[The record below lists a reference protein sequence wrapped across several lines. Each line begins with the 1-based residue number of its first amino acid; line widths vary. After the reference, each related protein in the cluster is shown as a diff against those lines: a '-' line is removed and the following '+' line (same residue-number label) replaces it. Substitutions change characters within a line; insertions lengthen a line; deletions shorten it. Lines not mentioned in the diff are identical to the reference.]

1 MPYVN
6 RFLTNANGAITFT
19 GNTFGLNKQAN
30 ANAPGTAGSIGTFF
44 SVNPTSVDGSFPTG
58 TTANYLQNSSSA
70 ILRLP
75 STTTQILYAELIW
88 GGSYLYGG
96 EDVSSAL
103 NNAVTFITPSRTVS
117 VQSDTATRFTLT
129 SSSFYYVRSANVTN
143 LISQAGTYSVLGV
156 PGTQSTTE
164 NNANAAG
171 WTLAVVYA
179 DPLQKSRNLSIFV
192 GAELTSSATG
202 SSTAAVSGFGTPIT
216 GTVNG
221 RLLVSAIEG
230 DSAIVGDQLQF
241 GPTTAS
247 LQPVSGPNNP
257 INNFFASQINNDSG
271 ALDTSG
277 QFGSLNSTPGGSL
290 SGARQGWDITN
301 IDVSARL
308 SNNQTSAVVR
318 GTTNGDT
325 YVISA
330 LALQVDINAPVLNVS
345 KSANVTSARTGDI
358 ITYTV
363 QVSNTGTAAANV
375 LIATDPLS
383 SATTFIPNSLQV
395 DGVTQTNVDIRNGL
409 PLGTLNINQTRVL
422 TYQVRVVGPLTSIS
436 SLGNQVFINYQFEST
451 PGNVLTGSGASP
463 VNSVT
468 AINTPPTVPNY
479 TITNPEDTVAIGTVI
494 GNDIDGNP
502 LTYRIG
508 TRPTNGIVTVNP
520 NGQFVYT
527 PNLNFNGTDQFT
539 VIVDDGQGGTATSIV
554 TIINTPVNDNP
565 VTQNYAVITNE
576 DTPLVGQIQATDVDG
591 DSLTFQLQSPPTNGT
606 VTVTNSGSYVYT
618 PNLNFNGTD
627 QFTVLVSDGHGGTAV
642 STVTVTVTPVND
654 APTVPNYTF
663 STQEDSPVVGA
674 IVGTDV
680 DGNPLSYQL
689 QNRPTNGIAVVNA
702 NGTFSYQPNLNFNGS
717 DQFTVLVSDGQG
729 GTAVSAVTINV
740 IPVNDPPITSN
751 VSFTIAEDSTL
762 INRVVAVDPDGDPL
776 TFSLQTAP
784 GNGVAVVNANGT
796 FSYQPNLNFN
806 GTDQFTVL
814 VSDGHGGTAVS
825 TVTVTVTP
833 VNDAPTVPNYTFST
847 QEDRPV
853 VGAIVGT
860 DVDGNPLS
868 YQLQNRPTNGIAV
881 VNANGTFSYQ
891 PNLNFN
897 GSDQFTVLV
906 SDGQGGTAVS
916 TVTINVIPVN
926 DPPITSNVS
935 FTIAEDSTLINQIVA
950 VDPDGDPLTFSLQAA
965 PGNGVA
971 VVNADGTFSYQ
982 PNLNFNGT
990 DQFTV
995 LVSDGQGGTAV
1006 STVTV
1011 TVTPV
1016 NDAPTVP
1023 NYTFSTQEDSSVVGA
1038 VVGIDVDGNPL
1049 SYQLQLAPT
1058 NGVAAVN
1065 ANGTFSY
1072 QPNLNFNGSD
1082 QFTVLVSDDQG
1093 GTAVS
1098 TVTINVIPVNDP
1110 PITSN
1115 VSFTIAEDSTLINQ
1129 IVAVDPDGD
1138 PLTFSLQAA
1147 PGNGVAV
1154 VNADGTFSY
1163 QPNLNFNG
1171 TDQFT
1176 VLVSDGQGGTAVSTV
1191 TVTVTPVNDAPT
1203 VPNYTFSTQE
1213 DSPVVGAIVGTDV
1226 DGNPLSYQLQNRPT
1240 NGIAVVNANG
1250 TFSYQPNLNFNGTDQ
1265 FTVLVSDGQGGTAI
1279 STVTINVIPVNDP
1292 PITSN
1297 VSFTIAEDSTLINQ
1311 IVAVDPDG
1319 DPLTFSLQAAPGNGV
1334 AVVNADGTFSYQ
1346 PNLNFNGTDQF
1357 TVLVSD
1363 GHGGTAVSTVTVIV
1377 TPVNDAPTVPNY
1389 TFSTQEDSSVVGAVV
1404 GIDVDGNP
1412 LSYQLQVAPTDGV
1425 AAVNANG
1432 TFSYQPNLNFNGTD
1446 QFTVLVSDGQGGTAV
1461 STVTINVIPVN
1472 DPPITSNVSF
1482 TIAED
1487 STLINQIVAVDPD
1500 GDPLTFS
1507 LQAAPGNGVAVVNAD
1522 GTFSY
1527 QPNLNFNG
1535 TDQFTVLVSD
1545 GHGGTAVSTVT
1556 VIVTPVN
1563 DAPTVPNYT
1572 FSTQEDS
1579 PVVGAVVG
1587 IDVDGNP
1594 LSYQLQNP
1602 PTNGVA
1608 VVNPDGTFSYQ
1619 PNANFNGTNQFTV
1632 LVSDGQGG
1640 TAVSTVTIN
1649 VIPVNDPPITS
1660 NVSFTIAEDSTLIN
1674 QIVAVDPDG
1683 DPLTFSLQ
1691 AAPGNGVAVV
1701 NVDGAFSYQPNPNF
1715 NGTDRFTVLVSDGQ
1729 GGTAVST
1736 VTVIVTP
1743 VNDAPTVPNYTF
1755 STQEDSPVIGA
1766 IVGTDVDGNPLSYQ
1780 LQVAPTN
1787 GVAAVNA
1794 DGTFSYQPNPN
1805 FNGTDQFTVLVSDGQ
1820 GGTAVSTVTI
1830 NVIPVND
1837 PPITSNVSFT
1847 IAEDSTLIN
1856 QIVAVD
1862 PDGDSLT
1869 FSLQAAPGNGVVVV
1883 NVDGTFSYQPN
1894 LNFNGTDR
1902 FTVLVSD
1909 GQGGT
1914 AVSTVTVIV
1923 TPVNDAPT
1931 VPNYTFSTQEDSPII
1946 GAIVGT
1952 DVDGN
1957 PLSYQLQVAPIN
1969 GVAAVN
1975 TDGTFSYQPD
1985 LNFNGSDQFTVLV
1998 SDGQGGTAVS
2008 TVTINVIP
2016 VNDPP
2021 ITADLAFTINEDTP
2035 LTNQIPAFD
2044 PDGDL
2049 LTFTLLNPPPSNG
2062 SVVLGANGVFTYTPN
2077 LNYNG
2082 TDTFSV
2088 LVSDGQGGS
2097 SLSTV
2102 TLTIVPVNDPPI
2114 GGDRAVT
2121 TTINLPV
2128 TSSIPASDPDDI
2140 TLTYTLQQIPANGS
2154 AIVNQDGIFTYI
2166 PNNNFVGNDQ
2176 FTILITDLEG
2186 ATALSN
2192 IFVTVLQTNGSTTT
2206 QDLQISTNEDTPV
2219 TNQVIATNVNGN
2231 PLIYTIEN
2239 LPINGVVT
2247 IDSNTGIFTYT
2258 PNTDFYGSDAFVVYI
2273 TDNLG
2278 GNATS
2283 SVIVTVAPIN
2293 DSPIVP
2299 NYQLTT
2305 NEDTSVTS
2313 MVIATDSDSNQLTYS
2328 LQNAPVNGTVDVG
2341 INGMYTYTP
2350 NADFNGIDQFTVVV
2364 SDEQGGTAVST
2375 ITITVL
2381 PVNDPPVGPV
2391 VVTLVTN
2398 EDTPVSSQITAFD
2411 PDGEVLTY
2419 TLQDPPTNGVAV
2431 VNADGTFTYTPNGNY
2446 NGPDTFTVLIISDPS
2461 GAFIVTSVFVTV
2473 TPVNDVPVVPN
2484 YEFVI
2489 NEDTTL
2495 NSQVVATDVDG
2506 NPLTY
2511 GVLTGPVNGTVVV
2524 NPDGTY
2530 TYTPNENYNGI
2541 DSFSV
2546 VVSDGQG
2553 GTAVSTITITILPV
2567 NDPPVGP
2574 VVVTL
2579 VTNEDTPVS
2588 SQITAFDPDG
2598 EVLTY
2603 TLQDPPT
2610 NGVAVVNADGIFTY
2624 TPNGNYNGP
2633 DTFTVLISDPSGAFI
2648 VTSVFVTV
2656 TPVNDVPVVPNYEFV
2671 INEDTTLNS
2680 QVVATDIDGNPLTYA
2695 LLTGPVNGTV
2705 VVNPD
2710 GTYTYTPNENYNGVD
2725 SFSVVVSDGQG
2736 GTAVSTITITIL
2748 PVNDPPVGPVV
2759 VTLVT
2764 DEDTPVSSQITAFD
2778 PDGEVLTYTLQDPPT
2793 NGVAVVNADG
2803 TFTYTPNGNYNGP
2816 DTFTVLISDPSG
2828 AFIVTSVFVTVTPV
2842 NDVPVVP
2849 NYEFVINEDTTL
2861 NSQVVA
2867 TDVDG
2872 RPLTYGLLTGPVNG
2886 TVIVNPDGT
2895 YTYTP
2900 NENYNGI
2907 DSFSVVVSDGQGGTA
2922 VSTITITILPVN
2934 DPPVGPVVVTLVTDE
2949 DTPVSSQITAFDPDG
2964 EVLTYTLQDP
2974 PTNGV
2979 AVVNADGTFTYTPN
2993 GNYNGPDTFT
3003 VLISDPSGA
3012 FIVTSV
3018 FVTVTPVNDV
3028 PVVPNYEF
3036 VINEDTTLN
3045 SQVVATDIDGNPL
3058 TYALLTGPVN
3068 GTVVV
3073 NPDGTYTYTPNE
3085 NYNGVDSFSVVV
3097 SDGQGGTA
3105 VSTIT
3110 ITILPINDPP
3120 VGPVVV
3126 TLVTD
3131 EDTPVSSQITA
3142 FDPDGEVLTYTL
3154 QDPPTNGVAVVN
3166 ADGTFTYTPNG
3177 NYNGPDTFTVLI
3189 SDPSGAFIVTSVF
3202 VTVTPVNDVPVV
3214 PNYEFIIN
3222 EDTTLNSQVVAT
3234 DVDGRPLTYGLLT
3247 GPVNGTVVVNPDG
3260 TYTYTPNEN
3269 YNGIDSFSVVVSDG
3283 QGETAVSTIT
3293 ITVLPVNDPPVG
3305 PVVVAL
3311 VTNEDTPVSSQITAF
3326 DPDGEVLTY
3335 TLQDPPTNGVAVVNA
3350 DGTFTYTPNGNY
3362 NGPDT
3367 FTVLISD
3374 PSGAFIVTSVFVTV
3388 TPVNDVPVVP
3398 NYEFVINEDTTLNS
3412 QVVATDVDG
3421 NPLTYGLL
3429 TGPVNGTVIVNPD
3442 GTYTYTPNE
3451 NYNGIDSFS
3460 VVVSDG
3466 QGETAVS
3473 TITITI
3479 LPVND
3484 PPVGPVVV
3492 TLVTNEDTP
3501 VSSQITAFDPDG
3513 EVLTYTLQDPP
3524 TNGVAVVNAD
3534 GTFTYT
3540 PNENYNGPDTFTV
3553 LISDPSGAFIVTSV
3567 FVTVTPVNDVP
3578 VVPNYEFIINEDTTL
3593 NSQVVATDV
3602 DGRPL
3607 TYGLLT
3613 SPVNGTVV
3621 VNPDGTYTYT
3631 PNENYN
3637 GIDSFSVVVSDGQG
3651 ETAVSTITITVLP
3664 INDPPVGPDVIT
3676 VTTLE
3681 EIPVT
3686 GQIVAT
3692 DPDGDPLMYT
3702 LQDLPANGTA
3712 IINQEGL
3719 FTYIPNENFAGNDTF
3734 TVSIADSTGQFII
3747 TNVFVVV
3754 IPVEQ
3759 PPTVPNYS
3767 ITTPEN
3773 QSVTSQVVG
3782 TDPHGD
3788 PLTYRLGTSPVNGN
3802 VIVNADGSFV
3812 YLPNSNYVGPDLFT
3826 VIVED
3831 STGLTAVSI
3840 VNVTV
3845 IDMNDSPVTSDVI
3858 LQTIENVAIN
3868 GQVFATDPDDNL
3880 LTFSLSGT
3888 PFNGTAVVNADG
3900 TFLYTPNLNFIG
3912 LDSFTVEVR
3921 DSRGA
3926 SAQSLVTISVIRVNQ
3941 PPLVIDLSI
3950 STVQGQFVTGQIP
3963 AFDPEG
3969 DPLVY
3974 GLSLAP
3980 LNGTAI
3986 INADGTFTYTPNPS
4000 FVGSDSFSVFA
4011 RDALGNQG
4019 FGTITVEVQ
4028 SQDLPISA
4036 EGLTLTT
4043 LANQPV
4049 SGSIATVNPAG
4060 FPLSYAV
4067 AISPSNG
4074 TVVLNQDGALVYT
4087 PNPGFTGEDVFSIVV
4102 RDSAGNQSIANAV
4115 VTVVVGDRISVVNSE
4130 ITTLFNAPVSGQI
4143 SATNLS
4149 GNQLFYTLTSNPI
4162 NGSVLVNPD
4171 GTFSYTPN
4179 AGFFGTDQFQVLV
4192 SDVLG
4197 NTAVATVSIVTEG
4210 PVERAPIV
4218 SDQTLTTIEEQP
4230 VSGAVQAV
4238 DPQGEALT
4246 YTLLGT
4252 PPNGIV
4258 VLNPDGTFTYTPNS
4272 GFVGTESFTVAVQNQ
4287 TGLNATA
4294 TIQVTV
4300 TPLVNQIIVTN
4311 TTVRTEENQSVND
4324 QVSARDQLNRPLTY
4338 TLNTP
4343 PLYGTAIVNQ
4353 DGTFIYTPTP
4363 GVSGIDQFDV
4373 LIQNNQGDQA
4383 IAPVIVIIN
4392 PAQSTITLEDVTVQ
4406 TQQNVSVSG
4415 TVIATDSLGR
4425 PLRFSL
4431 NLPPLNGTV
4440 RINPDGTFTYTP
4452 SPQFFG
4458 IDSFTVLVQ
4467 NDRGNSAIG
4476 IVRVVVQENQDIIT
4490 VTPLTVRGQ
4499 ANQPVTG
4506 QVTATD
4512 TLGRP
4517 LTYQVNNLPSNGTIV
4532 FNANGTFIYTPNMG
4546 FTGIDS
4552 FTVLVQND
4560 LGQFATSSVNVVVEG
4575 INNTISTQDQELTIP
4590 TGQIIGSQIIAVDA
4604 LGRPLTY
4611 TVVTPPANGVVILNI
4626 DGTFTY
4632 TSNLGFVGQDQFV
4645 VVVRNDT
4652 GQEAFS
4658 VVTVNS
4664 TPSNNIITPGSNTFT
4679 TLQGIQVIDSVQAT
4693 NLLQRPLNYTLTTEP
4708 ANGNATLDASGR
4720 FVYQPNS
4727 GFIGTDSFTVLVRDD
4742 LGTDSIVLVTI
4753 IVGRLPQPPIIA
4765 AQTFRLLV
4773 NTIATG
4779 RIIATDPNSLQLF
4792 YQVTQNPQNG
4802 QLLVDRITGEF
4813 IYVPNPNFVGT
4824 DTAVVRVTNT
4834 DGVSSEATVTFT
4846 VERAPTPTPPISRP
4860 VNNLR
4865 KRKRLKKKKR
4875 KQKNDCSKTKKEKSQ
4890 DDCSETKKEKSRDEC
4905 SKKRKK

>member
-6 RFLTNANGAITFT
+6 RFLTNANGAVTFT

-44 SVNPTSVDGSFPTG
+44 SVNPSSIDGSFPTG

-70 ILRLP
+70 VLRIP

-96 EDVSSAL
+96 EDVSAAL
-103 NNAVTFITPSRTVS
+103 NNAVTFITPTRTVS
-117 VQSDTATRFTLT
+117 VQPDTATRFTLT
-129 SSSFYYVRSANVTN
+129 TSSFYYVRSANVTN
-143 LISQAGTYSVLGV
+143 LISQSGTYSVLGV

-202 SSTAAVSGFGTPIT
+202 SSTAAVTGFGTPIT

-241 GPTTAS
+241 GPTVAA

-257 INNFFASQINNDSG
+257 VNNFFASQINNDSG
-271 ALDTSG
+271 VLDTSG

-318 GTTNGDT
+318 GTTSGDT

-363 QVSNTGTAAANV
+363 QVSNTGTASANV

-395 DGVTQTNVDIRNGL
+395 DGVTQTNADIRNGL
-409 PLGTLNINQTRVL
+409 SLGTLNINQTRVL
-422 TYQVRVVGPLTSIS
+422 TYQVRVVGPLTAIS

-451 PGNVLTGSGASP
+451 PGNILAGSGASP

-468 AINTPPTVPNY
+468 TINTPPTVPNY

-508 TRPTNGIVTVNP
+508 TRPANGVVTVNP

-539 VIVDDGQGGTATSIV
+539 VIVDDGQGGTATSVV

-591 DSLTFQLQSPPTNGT
+591 DLLTFQLQSPPTNGT
-606 VTVTNSGSYVYT
+606 VVVTNSGAYTYT
-618 PNLNFNGTD
+618 PNLNFNGND
-627 QFTVLVSDGHGGTAV
+627 QFTVLVSDGQGGTAV

-663 STQEDSPVVGA
+663 TTQEDSPVVGA
-674 IVGTDV
+674 VVGTDV
-680 DGNPLSYQL
+680 DGNSLSYQL

-729 GTAVSAVTINV
+729 GTAVSIVTINV

-762 INRVVAVDPDGDPL
+762 INRIVAVDPDGDPL

-784 GNGVAVVNANGT
+784 GNGVAVVNGDGT

-814 VSDGHGGTAVS
+814 VSDGQGGTAVS
-825 TVTVTVTP
+825 TVTVIVTP

-847 QEDRPV
+847 QEDSPV
-853 VGAIVGT
+853 VGAVVGT

-868 YQLQNRPTNGIAV
+868 YQLQNGPTNGIA
-881 VNANGTFSYQ
+881 A
-891 PNLNFN
+891 
-897 GSDQFTVLV
+897 
-906 SDGQGGTAVS
+906 
-916 TVTINVIPVN
+916 
-926 DPPITSNVS
+926 
-935 FTIAEDSTLINQIVA
+935 
-950 VDPDGDPLTFSLQAA
+950 
-965 PGNGVA
+965 
-971 VVNADGTFSYQ
+971 VNADGTFSYQ

-1011 TVTPV
+1011 
-1016 NDAPTVP
+1016 
-1023 NYTFSTQEDSSVVGA
+1023 
-1038 VVGIDVDGNPL
+1038 
-1049 SYQLQLAPT
+1049 
-1058 NGVAAVN
+1058 
-1065 ANGTFSY
+1065 
-1072 QPNLNFNGSD
+1072 
-1082 QFTVLVSDDQG
+1082 
-1093 GTAVS
+1093 
-1098 TVTINVIPVNDP
+1098 NVIPVNDP

-1129 IVAVDPDGD
+1129 VVAVDPDGN
-1138 PLTFSLQAA
+1138 PLTFSLQTA

-1154 VNADGTFSY
+1154 VNTDGTFSYQPNLNFNGTDQFTVLVSDGQGGTAVSTVTVIVTPVNDAPTVPNYTFSTQEDSPVVGAVVGTDVDGNPLSYQLQNGPTNGIAAVNADGTFSY

-1191 TVTVTPVNDAPT
+1191 TV
-1203 VPNYTFSTQE
+1203 
-1213 DSPVVGAIVGTDV
+1213 
-1226 DGNPLSYQLQNRPT
+1226 
-1240 NGIAVVNANG
+1240 
-1250 TFSYQPNLNFNGTDQ
+1250 
-1265 FTVLVSDGQGGTAI
+1265 
-1279 STVTINVIPVNDP
+1279 NVIPVNDP

-1311 IVAVDPDG
+1311 VVAVDPDG
-1319 DPLTFSLQAAPGNGV
+1319 NPLTFSLQTAPGNGV
-1334 AVVNADGTFSYQ
+1334 AVVNTDGTFSYQ

-1363 GHGGTAVSTVTVIV
+1363 GQGGTAVSTVTVIV

-1389 TFSTQEDSSVVGAVV
+1389 TFSTQEDSPVVGAVV
-1404 GIDVDGNP
+1404 GTDVDGNP
-1412 LSYQLQVAPTDGV
+1412 LSYQLQNGPTNGI

-1487 STLINQIVAVDPD
+1487 STLINQVVAVDPD
-1500 GDPLTFS
+1500 GNPLTFS
-1507 LQAAPGNGVAVVNAD
+1507 LQTAPGNGVAVVNTD

-1535 TDQFTVLVSD
+1535 TDQ
-1545 GHGGTAVSTVT
+1545 
-1556 VIVTPVN
+1556 
-1563 DAPTVPNYT
+1563 
-1572 FSTQEDS
+1572 
-1579 PVVGAVVG
+1579 
-1587 IDVDGNP
+1587 
-1594 LSYQLQNP
+1594 
-1602 PTNGVA
+1602 
-1608 VVNPDGTFSYQ
+1608 
-1619 PNANFNGTNQFTV
+1619 
-1632 LVSDGQGG
+1632 
-1640 TAVSTVTIN
+1640 
-1649 VIPVNDPPITS
+1649 
-1660 NVSFTIAEDSTLIN
+1660 
-1674 QIVAVDPDG
+1674 
-1683 DPLTFSLQ
+1683 
-1691 AAPGNGVAVV
+1691 
-1701 NVDGAFSYQPNPNF
+1701 
-1715 NGTDRFTVLVSDGQ
+1715 FTVLVSDGQ

-1755 STQEDSPVIGA
+1755 STQEDSPVVGA
-1766 IVGTDVDGNPLSYQ
+1766 VVGTDVDGNPLSYQ
-1780 LQVAPTN
+1780 LQNGPTN
-1787 GVAAVNA
+1787 GIAAVNA
-1794 DGTFSYQPNPN
+1794 NGTFSYQPNLNFNGTDQFTVLVSDGQGGTVVSTVTVNVIPVNDPPITSNVSFTIAEDNTLINQVVAVDPDGNPLTFSLQTAPGNGVAVVNTDGTFSYQPNLN

-1820 GGTAVSTVTI
+1820 GGTAVSTVT
-1830 NVIPVND
+1830 
-1837 PPITSNVSFT
+1837 
-1847 IAEDSTLIN
+1847 
-1856 QIVAVD
+1856 
-1862 PDGDSLT
+1862 
-1869 FSLQAAPGNGVVVV
+1869 
-1883 NVDGTFSYQPN
+1883 
-1894 LNFNGTDR
+1894 
-1902 FTVLVSD
+1902 
-1909 GQGGT
+1909 
-1914 AVSTVTVIV
+1914 VTV

-1931 VPNYTFSTQEDSPII
+1931 VPNYTFSTQEDSPVV
-1946 GAIVGT
+1946 GVVVGT

-1957 PLSYQLQVAPIN
+1957 PLSYQLQVAPVN
-1969 GVAAVN
+1969 GVAVVN
-1975 TDGTFSYQPD
+1975 GDGTFSYQPNLD
-1985 LNFNGSDQFTVLV
+1985 FNGTDQFTVLV

-2044 PDGDL
+2044 PDGDP

-2082 TDTFSV
+2082 MDTFGV
-2088 LVSDGQGGS
+2088 LVSDGKGGT

-2102 TLTIVPVNDPPI
+2102 TLTIVPVNDPPV

-2128 TSSIPASDPDDI
+2128 TSSIPASDPDNV
-2140 TLTYTLQQIPANGS
+2140 TLTYTLQQNPDNGE
-2154 AIVNQDGIFTYI
+2154 AVINQDGTFIYT
-2166 PNNNFVGNDQ
+2166 PNNNFIGNDQ
-2176 FTILITDLEG
+2176 FTILITDPEG
-2186 ATALSN
+2186 ATALST
-2192 IFVTVLQTNGSTTT
+2192 IFVTVLETNGTTT
-2206 QDLQISTNEDTPV
+2206 SQDLQISTDEDTPV

-2231 PLIYTIEN
+2231 PLVYTIEN
-2239 LPINGVVT
+2239 PPINGVVT

-2258 PNTDFYGSDAFVVYI
+2258 PNANFNGSDAFVVYI

-2278 GNATS
+2278 GNATA
-2283 SVIVTVAPIN
+2283 SVIVTVIPIN

-2305 NEDTSVTS
+2305 NEDTPVTS
-2313 MVIATDSDSNQLTYS
+2313 MVIATDIDGNQLDYS
-2328 LQNAPVNGTVDVG
+2328 LQNAPVNGIVNVG
-2341 INGMYTYTP
+2341 LDGMYTYTP
-2350 NADFNGIDQFTVVV
+2350 NANFNGTDQFTVLV
-2364 SDEQGGTAVST
+2364 SDGQGGTAIST

-2391 VVTLVTN
+2391 VVTLVTT

-2419 TLQDPPTNGVAV
+2419 SLQDPPTNGVAA
-2431 VNADGTFTYTPNGNY
+2431 VNPDGTFTYTPNGNY
-2446 NGPDTFTVLIISDPS
+2446 NGPDTFTVLISDPS
-2461 GAFIVTSVFVTV
+2461 GAFIVTNVLVTV

-2489 NEDTTL
+2489 NEDTSL

-2511 GVLTGPVNGTVVV
+2511 GLLTGPVNGTVVV

-2530 TYTPNENYNGI
+2530 TYTPNENYNGVDSFSVI
-2541 DSFSV
+2541 VSDGQGGTAISTITITILPVNDPPVGPVVVTLVTNEDTAVSSQITAFDPDGEVLTYSLQDPPTNGVAVVNPDGTFTYTPNENYNGPDTFTVLISDPSGAFIVTNVFVTVTPVNDVPVVPNYEFVINEDTSLNTQVVATDVDGNPLTYGLLTGPVNGTAVVNPDGTYTYTPNENYNGVDSFSV

-2553 GTAVSTITITILPV
+2553 GTAISTITITILPV

-2603 TLQDPPT
+2603 SLQDPPT
-2610 NGVAVVNADGIFTY
+2610 NGVAVVNPDGTFTY

-2648 VTSVFVTV
+2648 VTNVLVTV
-2656 TPVNDVPVVPNYEFV
+2656 TPVNDAPVVPNYEFV
-2671 INEDTTLNS
+2671 INEDTSLNS
-2680 QVVATDIDGNPLTYA
+2680 QVVATDVDGNPLTYG

-2736 GTAVSTITITIL
+2736 GTAISTITITIL

-2764 DEDTPVSSQITAFD
+2764 NEDTAVSSQITAFD
-2778 PDGEVLTYTLQDPPT
+2778 PDGEVLTYSLQDPPT
-2793 NGVAVVNADG
+2793 NGVAVVNPDG
-2803 TFTYTPNGNYNGP
+2803 TFTYTPNENYNGP

-2828 AFIVTSVFVTVTPV
+2828 AFIVTNVFVTVTPV

-2849 NYEFVINEDTTL
+2849 NYEFVINEDTSL
-2861 NSQVVA
+2861 NTQVVA

-2872 RPLTYGLLTGPVNG
+2872 NPLTYGLLTGPVNG
-2886 TVIVNPDGT
+2886 T
-2895 YTYTP
+2895 
-2900 NENYNGI
+2900 
-2907 DSFSVVVSDGQGGTA
+2907 A
-2922 VSTITITILPVN
+2922 
-2934 DPPVGPVVVTLVTDE
+2934 
-2949 DTPVSSQITAFDPDG
+2949 
-2964 EVLTYTLQDP
+2964 
-2974 PTNGV
+2974 
-2979 AVVNADGTFTYTPN
+2979 
-2993 GNYNGPDTFT
+2993 
-3003 VLISDPSGA
+3003 
-3012 FIVTSV
+3012 
-3018 FVTVTPVNDV
+3018 
-3028 PVVPNYEF
+3028 
-3036 VINEDTTLN
+3036 
-3045 SQVVATDIDGNPL
+3045 
-3058 TYALLTGPVN
+3058 
-3068 GTVVV
+3068 VV

-3105 VSTIT
+3105 I
-3110 ITILPINDPP
+3110 
-3120 VGPVVV
+3120 
-3126 TLVTD
+3126 
-3131 EDTPVSSQITA
+3131 
-3142 FDPDGEVLTYTL
+3142 
-3154 QDPPTNGVAVVN
+3154 
-3166 ADGTFTYTPNG
+3166 
-3177 NYNGPDTFTVLI
+3177 
-3189 SDPSGAFIVTSVF
+3189 
-3202 VTVTPVNDVPVV
+3202 
-3214 PNYEFIIN
+3214 
-3222 EDTTLNSQVVAT
+3222 
-3234 DVDGRPLTYGLLT
+3234 
-3247 GPVNGTVVVNPDG
+3247 
-3260 TYTYTPNEN
+3260 
-3269 YNGIDSFSVVVSDG
+3269 
-3283 QGETAVSTIT
+3283 
-3293 ITVLPVNDPPVG
+3293 
-3305 PVVVAL
+3305 
-3311 VTNEDTPVSSQITAF
+3311 
-3326 DPDGEVLTY
+3326 
-3335 TLQDPPTNGVAVVNA
+3335 
-3350 DGTFTYTPNGNY
+3350 
-3362 NGPDT
+3362 
-3367 FTVLISD
+3367 
-3374 PSGAFIVTSVFVTV
+3374 
-3388 TPVNDVPVVP
+3388 
-3398 NYEFVINEDTTLNS
+3398 
-3412 QVVATDVDG
+3412 
-3421 NPLTYGLL
+3421 
-3429 TGPVNGTVIVNPD
+3429 
-3442 GTYTYTPNE
+3442 
-3451 NYNGIDSFS
+3451 
-3460 VVVSDG
+3460 
-3466 QGETAVS
+3466 S

-3513 EVLTYTLQDPP
+3513 EVLTYSLQDPP
-3524 TNGVAVVNAD
+3524 TNGVAAVNPD

-3540 PNENYNGPDTFTV
+3540 PNGNYNGPDTFTV
-3553 LISDPSGAFIVTSV
+3553 LISDPSGAFIVTNV

-3578 VVPNYEFIINEDTTL
+3578 VVPNYEFVINEDTSL
-3593 NSQVVATDV
+3593 NSQVVAADM
-3602 DGRPL
+3602 DGNPL

-3613 SPVNGTVV
+3613 GPVNGTVV

-3637 GIDSFSVVVSDGQG
+3637 GVDSFSVVVSDGQG
-3651 ETAVSTITITVLP
+3651 GTAISTITITILP
-3664 INDPPVGPDVIT
+3664 VNDPPVGPDVIT
-3676 VTTLE
+3676 VTTFE
-3681 EIPVT
+3681 ESPVT

-3692 DPDGDPLMYT
+3692 DPEGDPLTYT
-3702 LQDLPANGTA
+3702 LQDLPTNGTA
-3712 IINQEGL
+3712 VINQEGL
-3719 FTYIPNENFAGNDTF
+3719 FTYVPNENFAGNDTF
-3734 TVSIADSTGQFII
+3734 TVRIADPTGQFII
-3747 TNVFVVV
+3747 TNVFVIV

-3759 PPTVPNYS
+3759 PPIVPNYS
-3767 ITTPEN
+3767 ITALEN
-3773 QSVTSQVVG
+3773 QSVTGQVVG
-3782 TDPHGD
+3782 SDPNGD
-3788 PLTYRLGTSPVNGN
+3788 LLTYRLGTSPVNGSTT
-3802 VIVNADGSFV
+3802 VNIDGSFI
-3812 YLPNSNYVGPDLFT
+3812 YSPNSNYVGPDLFT

-3840 VNVTV
+3840 INVTV
-3845 IDMNDSPVTSDVI
+3845 IDVNNSPITSDVI
-3858 LQTIENVAIN
+3858 LQTIENVAIS

-3888 PFNGTAVVNADG
+3888 PFNGTAVVNPDG
-3900 TFLYTPNLNFIG
+3900 TFLYTPNPNFIG

-3941 PPLVIDLSI
+3941 PPIVVDLSL

-3974 GLSLAP
+3974 GLNLAP

-3986 INADGTFTYTPNPS
+3986 INSDGTFTYTPNPS
-4000 FVGSDSFSVFA
+4000 FVGTDSFSVFA
-4011 RDALGNQG
+4011 RDPLGNQG

-4060 FPLSYAV
+4060 SPLSYAV
-4067 AISPSNG
+4067 AIPPSNG
-4074 TVVLNQDGALVYT
+4074 TVVLNQDGTLVYT
-4087 PNPGFTGEDVFSIVV
+4087 PNPGFTGEDIFDIVV
-4102 RDSAGNQSIANAV
+4102 IDSAGNQSIANAV
-4115 VTVVVGDRISVVNSE
+4115 VTVVVGDRISVVNTE
-4130 ITTLFNAPVSGQI
+4130 ITTLFNTPVSGQV

-4149 GNQLFYTLTSNPI
+4149 GNQLFYTLTSNP
-4162 NGSVLVNPD
+4162 NSGSVIVNPD
-4171 GTFSYTPN
+4171 GTFIYTPN
-4179 AGFFGTDQFQVLV
+4179 PGFFGTDQFQVLV

-4197 NTAVATVSIVTEG
+4197 NTAVATISVVTQG
-4210 PVERAPIV
+4210 PIEQAPIV
-4218 SDQTLTTIEEQP
+4218 ANQALSTTEQQP
-4230 VSGAVQAV
+4230 VTGSIAAI

-4246 YTLLGT
+4246 YTLLGG
-4252 PPNGIV
+4252 PVNGILI
-4258 VLNPDGTFTYTPNS
+4258 LNPDGTFTYTPNP
-4272 GFVGTESFTVAVQNQ
+4272 GFIGTDSFTVSVQNE
-4287 TGLNATA
+4287 TGLNAA
-4294 TIQVTV
+4294 TTVQITV
-4300 TPLVNQIIVTN
+4300 TQLANQIVASN
-4311 TTVRTEENQSVND
+4311 TIVRTVEGQSVNGELS
-4324 QVSARDQLNRPLTY
+4324 VRDQLNRPLTY
-4338 TLNTP
+4338 TLNNLP
-4343 PLYGTAIVNQ
+4343 AYGTVILNP
-4353 DGTFIYTPTP
+4353 DGTFVYTPTI
-4363 GVSGIDQFDV
+4363 GVSGTDQFDV
-4373 LIQNNQGDQA
+4373 LVQNDQGDQA
-4383 IAPVIVIIN
+4383 IASVSIIIDPV
-4392 PAQSTITLEDVTVQ
+4392 QSTITPQDVTVQ
-4406 TQQNVSVSG
+4406 TQQGVTVSG
-4415 TVIATDSLGR
+4415 TISATDTLGR
-4425 PLRFSL
+4425 PIRFSL
-4431 NLPPLNGTV
+4431 NASPSNGTAV
-4440 RINPDGTFTYTP
+4440 VNADGTFSYTP
-4452 SPQFFG
+4452 SPAFFG
-4458 IDSFTVLVQ
+4458 VDSFTVLIQ
-4467 NDRGNSAIG
+4467 NDRGDSAIG
-4476 IVRVVVQENQDIIT
+4476 IVRIVVQEQQDSIV
-4490 VTPLTVRGQ
+4490 VTPLTLQGVT
-4499 ANQPVTG
+4499 NQPVTG
-4506 QVTATD
+4506 QVTAVD
-4512 TLGRP
+4512 ALGNP
-4517 LTYQVNNLPSNGTIV
+4517 LTYQIQSLP
-4532 FNANGTFIYTPNMG
+4532 ANGTVNFNPDGSFIYTPNLG

-4552 FTVLVQND
+4552 FTVIVTNN
-4560 LGQFATSSVNVVVEG
+4560 LGQSATTSVTVLIQGVNDPITVE
-4575 INNTISTQDQELTIP
+4575 DQLLTTP
-4590 TGQIIGSQIIAVDA
+4590 TGQIIESQIIATDA
-4604 LGRPLTY
+4604 LGRPLSFA
-4611 TVVTPPANGVVILNI
+4611 VATPPTNGVLVLRS
-4626 DGTFTY
+4626 DGTFSY
-4632 TSNLGFVGQDQFV
+4632 TPNLGFIGQDQFV
-4645 VVVRNDT
+4645 VSVRNSD
-4652 GQEAFS
+4652 GQQAFS
-4658 VVTVNS
+4658 IVTVNS
-4664 TPSNNIITPGSNTFT
+4664 TASNNIITPGNNTFA
-4679 TLQGIQVIDSVQAT
+4679 TLQGVQVVGNIQIT
-4693 NLLQRPLNYTLTTEP
+4693 NLLARPLNYTL
-4708 ANGNATLDASGR
+4708 ATAPLSGSVTVDSNGR
-4720 FVYQPNS
+4720 FVYQPAPNFV
-4727 GFIGTDSFTVLVRDD
+4727 GRDTFTVLVRDD
-4742 LGTDSIVLVTI
+4742 LGTELLVVVTVV
-4753 IVGRLPQPPIIA
+4753 VGRDPQPPNVVGQVIKL
-4765 AQTFRLLV
+4765 FV
-4773 NTIATG
+4773 NTLTTGQLIA
-4779 RIIATDPNSLQLF
+4779 IDPNSLPLI
-4792 YQVTQNPQNG
+4792 YQAITGAQNG
-4802 QLLVDRITGEF
+4802 QFRINQNTGQFIYVPNVNFVGTDRVIIRVTNSDGASSEAALTFIVERRVSPAPTPVPGESKNKKKSLRDPRKNKSKGKCPIKVSDQCIKGTINKKICGEIDACTVKNLPLKYQIFKGTKNGKFKLNTETGEF
-4813 IYVPNPNFVGT
+4813 IYIPNVNFAG
-4824 DTAVVRVTNT
+4824 DDSAVVQIVSIE
-4834 DGVSSEATVTFT
+4834 GVSVQVTIKF
-4846 VERAPTPTPPISRP
+4846 VI
-4860 VNNLR
+4860 R
-4865 KRKRLKKKKR
+4865 K
-4875 KQKNDCSKTKKEKSQ
+4875 
-4890 DDCSETKKEKSRDEC
+4890 
-4905 SKKRKK
+4905 

>member
-1 MPYVN
+1 M
-6 RFLTNANGAITFT
+6 
-19 GNTFGLNKQAN
+19 
-30 ANAPGTAGSIGTFF
+30 
-44 SVNPTSVDGSFPTG
+44 
-58 TTANYLQNSSSA
+58 
-70 ILRLP
+70 
-75 STTTQILYAELIW
+75 
-88 GGSYLYGG
+88 
-96 EDVSSAL
+96 
-103 NNAVTFITPSRTVS
+103 
-117 VQSDTATRFTLT
+117 
-129 SSSFYYVRSANVTN
+129 
-143 LISQAGTYSVLGV
+143 
-156 PGTQSTTE
+156 
-164 NNANAAG
+164 
-171 WTLAVVYA
+171 
-179 DPLQKSRNLSIFV
+179 
-192 GAELTSSATG
+192 
-202 SSTAAVSGFGTPIT
+202 
-216 GTVNG
+216 
-221 RLLVSAIEG
+221 
-230 DSAIVGDQLQF
+230 
-241 GPTTAS
+241 
-247 LQPVSGPNNP
+247 
-257 INNFFASQINNDSG
+257 
-271 ALDTSG
+271 
-277 QFGSLNSTPGGSL
+277 
-290 SGARQGWDITN
+290 
-301 IDVSARL
+301 
-308 SNNQTSAVVR
+308 
-318 GTTNGDT
+318 
-325 YVISA
+325 
-330 LALQVDINAPVLNVS
+330 
-345 KSANVTSARTGDI
+345 
-358 ITYTV
+358 
-363 QVSNTGTAAANV
+363 
-375 LIATDPLS
+375 
-383 SATTFIPNSLQV
+383 
-395 DGVTQTNVDIRNGL
+395 
-409 PLGTLNINQTRVL
+409 
-422 TYQVRVVGPLTSIS
+422 
-436 SLGNQVFINYQFEST
+436 
-451 PGNVLTGSGASP
+451 
-463 VNSVT
+463 
-468 AINTPPTVPNY
+468 
-479 TITNPEDTVAIGTVI
+479 
-494 GNDIDGNP
+494 
-502 LTYRIG
+502 
-508 TRPTNGIVTVNP
+508 
-520 NGQFVYT
+520 
-527 PNLNFNGTDQFT
+527 
-539 VIVDDGQGGTATSIV
+539 
-554 TIINTPVNDNP
+554 
-565 VTQNYAVITNE
+565 
-576 DTPLVGQIQATDVDG
+576 
-591 DSLTFQLQSPPTNGT
+591 
-606 VTVTNSGSYVYT
+606 
-618 PNLNFNGTD
+618 
-627 QFTVLVSDGHGGTAV
+627 
-642 STVTVTVTPVND
+642 
-654 APTVPNYTF
+654 
-663 STQEDSPVVGA
+663 
-674 IVGTDV
+674 
-680 DGNPLSYQL
+680 
-689 QNRPTNGIAVVNA
+689 
-702 NGTFSYQPNLNFNGS
+702 
-717 DQFTVLVSDGQG
+717 
-729 GTAVSAVTINV
+729 
-740 IPVNDPPITSN
+740 
-751 VSFTIAEDSTL
+751 
-762 INRVVAVDPDGDPL
+762 
-776 TFSLQTAP
+776 
-784 GNGVAVVNANGT
+784 
-796 FSYQPNLNFN
+796 
-806 GTDQFTVL
+806 
-814 VSDGHGGTAVS
+814 
-825 TVTVTVTP
+825 
-833 VNDAPTVPNYTFST
+833 
-847 QEDRPV
+847 
-853 VGAIVGT
+853 
-860 DVDGNPLS
+860 
-868 YQLQNRPTNGIAV
+868 
-881 VNANGTFSYQ
+881 
-891 PNLNFN
+891 
-897 GSDQFTVLV
+897 
-906 SDGQGGTAVS
+906 
-916 TVTINVIPVN
+916 
-926 DPPITSNVS
+926 
-935 FTIAEDSTLINQIVA
+935 
-950 VDPDGDPLTFSLQAA
+950 
-965 PGNGVA
+965 
-971 VVNADGTFSYQ
+971 
-982 PNLNFNGT
+982 
-990 DQFTV
+990 
-995 LVSDGQGGTAV
+995 
-1006 STVTV
+1006 
-1011 TVTPV
+1011 
-1016 NDAPTVP
+1016 
-1023 NYTFSTQEDSSVVGA
+1023 
-1038 VVGIDVDGNPL
+1038 
-1049 SYQLQLAPT
+1049 
-1058 NGVAAVN
+1058 
-1065 ANGTFSY
+1065 
-1072 QPNLNFNGSD
+1072 
-1082 QFTVLVSDDQG
+1082 
-1093 GTAVS
+1093 
-1098 TVTINVIPVNDP
+1098 
-1110 PITSN
+1110 
-1115 VSFTIAEDSTLINQ
+1115 
-1129 IVAVDPDGD
+1129 
-1138 PLTFSLQAA
+1138 
-1147 PGNGVAV
+1147 
-1154 VNADGTFSY
+1154 
-1163 QPNLNFNG
+1163 
-1171 TDQFT
+1171 
-1176 VLVSDGQGGTAVSTV
+1176 
-1191 TVTVTPVNDAPT
+1191 
-1203 VPNYTFSTQE
+1203 
-1213 DSPVVGAIVGTDV
+1213 
-1226 DGNPLSYQLQNRPT
+1226 
-1240 NGIAVVNANG
+1240 
-1250 TFSYQPNLNFNGTDQ
+1250 
-1265 FTVLVSDGQGGTAI
+1265 
-1279 STVTINVIPVNDP
+1279 
-1292 PITSN
+1292 
-1297 VSFTIAEDSTLINQ
+1297 
-1311 IVAVDPDG
+1311 
-1319 DPLTFSLQAAPGNGV
+1319 
-1334 AVVNADGTFSYQ
+1334 
-1346 PNLNFNGTDQF
+1346 
-1357 TVLVSD
+1357 
-1363 GHGGTAVSTVTVIV
+1363 
-1377 TPVNDAPTVPNY
+1377 
-1389 TFSTQEDSSVVGAVV
+1389 
-1404 GIDVDGNP
+1404 
-1412 LSYQLQVAPTDGV
+1412 
-1425 AAVNANG
+1425 
-1432 TFSYQPNLNFNGTD
+1432 
-1446 QFTVLVSDGQGGTAV
+1446 
-1461 STVTINVIPVN
+1461 
-1472 DPPITSNVSF
+1472 
-1482 TIAED
+1482 
-1487 STLINQIVAVDPD
+1487 
-1500 GDPLTFS
+1500 
-1507 LQAAPGNGVAVVNAD
+1507 
-1522 GTFSY
+1522 
-1527 QPNLNFNG
+1527 
-1535 TDQFTVLVSD
+1535 
-1545 GHGGTAVSTVT
+1545 
-1556 VIVTPVN
+1556 
-1563 DAPTVPNYT
+1563 
-1572 FSTQEDS
+1572 
-1579 PVVGAVVG
+1579 
-1587 IDVDGNP
+1587 
-1594 LSYQLQNP
+1594 
-1602 PTNGVA
+1602 
-1608 VVNPDGTFSYQ
+1608 
-1619 PNANFNGTNQFTV
+1619 
-1632 LVSDGQGG
+1632 
-1640 TAVSTVTIN
+1640 
-1649 VIPVNDPPITS
+1649 
-1660 NVSFTIAEDSTLIN
+1660 
-1674 QIVAVDPDG
+1674 
-1683 DPLTFSLQ
+1683 
-1691 AAPGNGVAVV
+1691 
-1701 NVDGAFSYQPNPNF
+1701 
-1715 NGTDRFTVLVSDGQ
+1715 
-1729 GGTAVST
+1729 
-1736 VTVIVTP
+1736 
-1743 VNDAPTVPNYTF
+1743 
-1755 STQEDSPVIGA
+1755 
-1766 IVGTDVDGNPLSYQ
+1766 
-1780 LQVAPTN
+1780 
-1787 GVAAVNA
+1787 
-1794 DGTFSYQPNPN
+1794 
-1805 FNGTDQFTVLVSDGQ
+1805 
-1820 GGTAVSTVTI
+1820 
-1830 NVIPVND
+1830 
-1837 PPITSNVSFT
+1837 
-1847 IAEDSTLIN
+1847 
-1856 QIVAVD
+1856 
-1862 PDGDSLT
+1862 
-1869 FSLQAAPGNGVVVV
+1869 
-1883 NVDGTFSYQPN
+1883 
-1894 LNFNGTDR
+1894 
-1902 FTVLVSD
+1902 
-1909 GQGGT
+1909 
-1914 AVSTVTVIV
+1914 
-1923 TPVNDAPT
+1923 
-1931 VPNYTFSTQEDSPII
+1931 
-1946 GAIVGT
+1946 
-1952 DVDGN
+1952 
-1957 PLSYQLQVAPIN
+1957 
-1969 GVAAVN
+1969 AAVN

-2206 QDLQISTNEDTPV
+2206 QDLQTSTNEDTPV

-2283 SVIVTVAPIN
+2283 SVIVMVAPIN

-2341 INGMYTYTP
+2341 IDGMYTYTP

-2398 EDTPVSSQITAFD
+2398 EDTPVSSQITAVD

-2431 VNADGTFTYTPNGNY
+2431 VNADGTFTYTPN
-2446 NGPDTFTVLIISDPS
+2446 
-2461 GAFIVTSVFVTV
+2461 
-2473 TPVNDVPVVPN
+2473 
-2484 YEFVI
+2484 E
-2489 NEDTTL
+2489 
-2495 NSQVVATDVDG
+2495 
-2506 NPLTY
+2506 
-2511 GVLTGPVNGTVVV
+2511 
-2524 NPDGTY
+2524 
-2530 TYTPNENYNGI
+2530 
-2541 DSFSV
+2541 
-2546 VVSDGQG
+2546 
-2553 GTAVSTITITILPV
+2553 
-2567 NDPPVGP
+2567 
-2574 VVVTL
+2574 
-2579 VTNEDTPVS
+2579 
-2588 SQITAFDPDG
+2588 
-2598 EVLTY
+2598 
-2603 TLQDPPT
+2603 
-2610 NGVAVVNADGIFTY
+2610 
-2624 TPNGNYNGP
+2624 
-2633 DTFTVLISDPSGAFI
+2633 
-2648 VTSVFVTV
+2648 
-2656 TPVNDVPVVPNYEFV
+2656 
-2671 INEDTTLNS
+2671 
-2680 QVVATDIDGNPLTYA
+2680 
-2695 LLTGPVNGTV
+2695 
-2705 VVNPD
+2705 
-2710 GTYTYTPNENYNGVD
+2710 
-2725 SFSVVVSDGQG
+2725 
-2736 GTAVSTITITIL
+2736 
-2748 PVNDPPVGPVV
+2748 
-2759 VTLVT
+2759 
-2764 DEDTPVSSQITAFD
+2764 
-2778 PDGEVLTYTLQDPPT
+2778 
-2793 NGVAVVNADG
+2793 
-2803 TFTYTPNGNYNGP
+2803 NYNGP

-2872 RPLTYGLLTGPVNG
+2872 NPLTYGLLTGPVNG
-2886 TVIVNPDGT
+2886 TVI
-2895 YTYTP
+2895 
-2900 NENYNGI
+2900 
-2907 DSFSVVVSDGQGGTA
+2907 
-2922 VSTITITILPVN
+2922 
-2934 DPPVGPVVVTLVTDE
+2934 
-2949 DTPVSSQITAFDPDG
+2949 
-2964 EVLTYTLQDP
+2964 
-2974 PTNGV
+2974 
-2979 AVVNADGTFTYTPN
+2979 
-2993 GNYNGPDTFT
+2993 
-3003 VLISDPSGA
+3003 
-3012 FIVTSV
+3012 
-3018 FVTVTPVNDV
+3018 
-3028 PVVPNYEF
+3028 
-3036 VINEDTTLN
+3036 
-3045 SQVVATDIDGNPL
+3045 
-3058 TYALLTGPVN
+3058 
-3068 GTVVV
+3068 
-3073 NPDGTYTYTPNE
+3073 
-3085 NYNGVDSFSVVV
+3085 
-3097 SDGQGGTA
+3097 
-3105 VSTIT
+3105 
-3110 ITILPINDPP
+3110 
-3120 VGPVVV
+3120 
-3126 TLVTD
+3126 
-3131 EDTPVSSQITA
+3131 
-3142 FDPDGEVLTYTL
+3142 
-3154 QDPPTNGVAVVN
+3154 
-3166 ADGTFTYTPNG
+3166 
-3177 NYNGPDTFTVLI
+3177 
-3189 SDPSGAFIVTSVF
+3189 
-3202 VTVTPVNDVPVV
+3202 
-3214 PNYEFIIN
+3214 
-3222 EDTTLNSQVVAT
+3222 
-3234 DVDGRPLTYGLLT
+3234 
-3247 GPVNGTVVVNPDG
+3247 VNPDG

-3311 VTNEDTPVSSQITAF
+3311 VTNEDTPVSSQITAVDPDGEVLTYTLQDPPTNGVAVVNADGTF
-3326 DPDGEVLTY
+3326 TYTPNENYNGPDTFTVLISDPSGAFIVTSVFVTVTPVNDVPVVPNYEFVINEDTSLNSQVVATDVDGNPLTYGLLTGPVNGTVIVNPDGTYTYTPNENYNGIDSFSVVVSDGQGETAVSTITITVLPVNDPPVGPVVVTLVTYEDTPVSSQITAVDPDGEVLTY

-3442 GTYTYTPNE
+3442 GTFTYTPNGNYNGIDSFSVVVSDGQGETAVSTITITVLPVNDPPVGPVVVALVTNEDTPVSSQITAVDPDGEVLTYTLQDPPTNGVAVVNADGTFTYTPNGNYNGPDTFTVLISDPSGAFIVTSVFVTVTPVNDVPVVPNYEFVINEDTSLNSQVVATDVDGNPLTYGLLTGPVNGTVIVNPDGTYTYTPNE

-3492 TLVTNEDTP
+3492 TLVTYEDTP
-3501 VSSQITAFDPDG
+3501 VSSQITAVDPDGEVLTYTLQDPPTNGVAVVNADGTFTYTPNKNYNGPDTFTVLISDPSGAFIVTSVFVTVTPVNDVPVVPNYEFVINEDTTLNSQVVATDVDGNPLTYGLLTGPVNGTVIVNPDGTYTYTPNENYNGIDSFSVVVSDGQGETAVSTITITVLPVNDPPVGPVVVALVTYEDTPVSSQITAVDPDGEVLTYTLQDPPTNGVAVVNADGTFTYTPNGNYNGPDTFTVLISDPSGAFIVTSVFVTVTPVNDVPVVPNYEFVINEDTSLNSQVVATDVDGNPLTYGLLTGPVNGTVIVNPDGTYTYTPNENYNGIDSFSVVVSDGQGETAVSTITITILPVNDPPVGPVVVTLVTYEDTPVSSQITAVDPDGEVLTYTLQDPPTNGVAVVNADGTFTYTPNGNYNGPDTFTVLISDPSGAFIVTSVFVTVTPVNDVPVVPNYEFVINEDTSLNSQVVATDVDGNPLTYGLLTGPVNGTVVVNPDGTYTYTPNENYNGIDSFSIVVSDGQGGTAVSTITITILPVNDSPIGPVVVTLVTYEDTPVSSQITAVDPDG

-3578 VVPNYEFIINEDTTL
+3578 VVPNYEFVINEDTSL

-3602 DGRPL
+3602 DGNPL

-3613 SPVNGTVV
+3613 GPVNGTVV

-3651 ETAVSTITITVLP
+3651 ETAVSTITITILP
-3664 INDPPVGPDVIT
+3664 VNDSPVGPDVIT
-3676 VTTLE
+3676 VTTFE

-3686 GQIVAT
+3686 GQIVAI
-3692 DPDGDPLMYT
+3692 DPDGDPLIYT
-3702 LQDLPANGTA
+3702 LQDLPTNGTA

-3719 FTYIPNENFAGNDTF
+3719 FTYIPNENFTGNDTF
-3734 TVSIADSTGQFII
+3734 TVRIADPTGQFII

-3773 QSVTSQVVG
+3773 QSVTGQVVG
-3782 TDPHGD
+3782 TDPNGD
-3788 PLTYRLGTSPVNGN
+3788 PLIYRLGTSPVNGI
-3802 VIVNADGSFV
+3802 VIINADGSFV

-3831 STGLTAVSI
+3831 STNLTAVSI
-3840 VNVTV
+3840 VNITV
-3845 IDMNDSPVTSDVI
+3845 IDINDSPITSDVI

-3941 PPLVIDLSI
+3941 PPLLIDLSI

-3969 DPLVY
+3969 EPLVY
-3974 GLSLAP
+3974 GLNLAP
-3980 LNGTAI
+3980 LNGNAI

-4000 FVGSDSFSVFA
+4000 FVGTDSFSVFA
-4011 RDALGNQG
+4011 RDTLGNQG

-4028 SQDLPISA
+4028 AQDLPISA
-4036 EGLTLTT
+4036 EGLTLST

-4067 AISPSNG
+4067 AIPPSNG
-4074 TVVLNQDGALVYT
+4074 TVVLNQDGTLVYT
-4087 PNPGFTGEDVFSIVV
+4087 PNPGFTGEDIFDIVV

-4115 VTVVVGDRISVVNSE
+4115 VTVVVGDRISVINSE
-4130 ITTLFNAPVSGQI
+4130 ITTLFNAPVSGQV

-4162 NGSVLVNPD
+4162 NGSVIVNPD

-4179 AGFFGTDQFQVLV
+4179 TGFFGTDQFQVLV

-4197 NTAVATVSIVTEG
+4197 NTAVATISIVTEG

-4218 SDQTLTTIEEQP
+4218 SNQTLTTIEEQP

-4238 DPQGEALT
+4238 DPQGEPLT

-4252 PPNGIV
+4252 TSNGIV
-4258 VLNPDGTFTYTPNS
+4258 VLNSDGTFTYTPNS

-4287 TGLNATA
+4287 AGLNATT

-4324 QVSARDQLNRPLTY
+4324 QVVARDQLNRPLIY

-4373 LIQNNQGDQA
+4373 LIQNDQGDQA

-4392 PAQSTITLEDVTVQ
+4392 PAQSTITPEDVTVQ
-4406 TQQNVSVSG
+4406 TQQNMSVSG

-4425 PLRFSL
+4425 PLRYSL

-4440 RINPDGTFTYTP
+4440 IINPDGTFTYTP
-4452 SPQFFG
+4452 NPQFFG

-4532 FNANGTFIYTPNMG
+4532 FNANGTFIYTPNIG

-4611 TVVTPPANGVVILNI
+4611 TVVTPPANGVVILNT

-4632 TSNLGFVGQDQFV
+4632 NSNLGFVGQDQFV

-4679 TLQGIQVIDSVQAT
+4679 TLQGVQVIDSVQAT
-4693 NLLQRPLNYTLTTEP
+4693 DLLQRPLNYTLTTEP
-4708 ANGNATLDASGR
+4708 ANGNVTLDASGR

-4727 GFIGTDSFTVLVRDD
+4727 GFIGTDSFIVLVRDD
-4742 LGTDSIVLVTI
+4742 LGTETIVPVTV
-4753 IVGRLPQPPIIA
+4753 IVSRLPQPPIIA

-4860 VNNLR
+4860 VNNLW

-4890 DDCSETKKEKSRDEC
+4890 DDCSETKKEKSRDDC

>member
-6 RFLTNANGAITFT
+6 RFLTNANGAVTFT

-44 SVNPTSVDGSFPTG
+44 SVNPSSIDGSFPTG
-58 TTANYLQNSSSA
+58 TTANYLQSSSSA
-70 ILRLP
+70 VLRIP

-96 EDVSSAL
+96 EDVSAAL
-103 NNAVTFITPSRTVS
+103 NNAVTFITPTRTVS
-117 VQSDTATRFTLT
+117 VQPDTATRFTLT
-129 SSSFYYVRSANVTN
+129 TSSFYYVRSANVTN
-143 LISQAGTYSVLGV
+143 LISQSGTYSVLGV

-202 SSTAAVSGFGTPIT
+202 SSTAAVTGFGTPIT

-241 GPTTAS
+241 GPTVAA

-257 INNFFASQINNDSG
+257 VNNFFASQINNDSG
-271 ALDTSG
+271 VLDTSG

-318 GTTNGDT
+318 GTTSGDT

-363 QVSNTGTAAANV
+363 QVSNTGTASANV

-395 DGVTQTNVDIRNGL
+395 DGVTQTNADIRNGL
-409 PLGTLNINQTRVL
+409 SLGTLNINQTRVL
-422 TYQVRVVGPLTSIS
+422 TYQVRVVGPLTAIS

-451 PGNVLTGSGASP
+451 PGNILAGSGASP

-468 AINTPPTVPNY
+468 TINTPPTVPNY

-508 TRPTNGIVTVNP
+508 TRPANGVVTVNP

-539 VIVDDGQGGTATSIV
+539 VIVDDGQGGTATSVV

-591 DSLTFQLQSPPTNGT
+591 DLLTFQLQSPPTNGT
-606 VTVTNSGSYVYT
+606 VVVTNSGAYTYT
-618 PNLNFNGTD
+618 PNLNFNGND
-627 QFTVLVSDGHGGTAV
+627 QFTVLVSDGQGGTAV

-663 STQEDSPVVGA
+663 TTQEDSPVVGA
-674 IVGTDV
+674 VVGTDV
-680 DGNPLSYQL
+680 DGNSLSYQL

-729 GTAVSAVTINV
+729 GTAVSIVTINV

-762 INRVVAVDPDGDPL
+762 INRIVAVDPDGDPL
-776 TFSLQTAP
+776 TFSLQTTP
-784 GNGVAVVNANGT
+784 GNGVAVVNGDGT

-814 VSDGHGGTAVS
+814 VSDGQGGTAVS
-825 TVTVTVTP
+825 TVTVIVTP

-847 QEDRPV
+847 QEDSPV
-853 VGAIVGT
+853 VGAVVGT

-868 YQLQNRPTNGIAV
+868 YQLQNGPTNGIAA
-881 VNANGTFSYQ
+881 VNADGTFSYQ

-897 GSDQFTVLV
+897 GTDQFTVLV

-935 FTIAEDSTLINQIVA
+935 FTIAEDSTLINQVVA
-950 VDPDGDPLTFSLQAA
+950 VDPDGNPLTFSLQTA

-971 VVNADGTFSYQ
+971 VVNTDGTFSYQPNLNFNGTDQFTVLVSDGQGGTAVSTVTVIVTPVNDAPTVPNYTFSTQEDSPVVGAVVGTDVDGNPLSYQLQNGPTNGIAAVNADGTFSYQ

-1011 TVTPV
+1011 
-1016 NDAPTVP
+1016 
-1023 NYTFSTQEDSSVVGA
+1023 
-1038 VVGIDVDGNPL
+1038 
-1049 SYQLQLAPT
+1049 
-1058 NGVAAVN
+1058 
-1065 ANGTFSY
+1065 
-1072 QPNLNFNGSD
+1072 
-1082 QFTVLVSDDQG
+1082 
-1093 GTAVS
+1093 
-1098 TVTINVIPVNDP
+1098 NVIPVNDP

-1129 IVAVDPDGD
+1129 VVAVDPDGN
-1138 PLTFSLQAA
+1138 PLTFSLQTA

-1154 VNADGTFSY
+1154 VNTDGTFSY

-1191 TVTVTPVNDAPT
+1191 TVIVTPVNDAPT

-1213 DSPVVGAIVGTDV
+1213 DSPVVGTVVGTDV
-1226 DGNPLSYQLQNRPT
+1226 DGNPLSYQLQNGPT
-1240 NGIAVVNANG
+1240 NGIAAVNANG

-1265 FTVLVSDGQGGTAI
+1265 FTVLVSDGQGGTAV
-1279 STVTINVIPVNDP
+1279 STVTVNVIPVNDP

-1297 VSFTIAEDSTLINQ
+1297 VSFTIAEDNTLINQ
-1311 IVAVDPDG
+1311 VVAVDPDG
-1319 DPLTFSLQAAPGNGV
+1319 NPLTFSLQTAPGNGV
-1334 AVVNADGTFSYQ
+1334 AVVNTDGTFSYQ

-1363 GHGGTAVSTVTVIV
+1363 GQGGTAGSTVTVIV

-1389 TFSTQEDSSVVGAVV
+1389 TFSTQEDSPVVGAVV
-1404 GIDVDGNP
+1404 GTDVDGNP
-1412 LSYQLQVAPTDGV
+1412 LSYQLQNGPTNGI

-1487 STLINQIVAVDPD
+1487 STLINQVVAVDPD
-1500 GDPLTFS
+1500 GNPLTFS
-1507 LQAAPGNGVAVVNAD
+1507 LQTAPGNGVAVVNTD

-1535 TDQFTVLVSD
+1535 TDQ
-1545 GHGGTAVSTVT
+1545 
-1556 VIVTPVN
+1556 
-1563 DAPTVPNYT
+1563 
-1572 FSTQEDS
+1572 
-1579 PVVGAVVG
+1579 
-1587 IDVDGNP
+1587 
-1594 LSYQLQNP
+1594 
-1602 PTNGVA
+1602 
-1608 VVNPDGTFSYQ
+1608 
-1619 PNANFNGTNQFTV
+1619 
-1632 LVSDGQGG
+1632 
-1640 TAVSTVTIN
+1640 
-1649 VIPVNDPPITS
+1649 
-1660 NVSFTIAEDSTLIN
+1660 
-1674 QIVAVDPDG
+1674 
-1683 DPLTFSLQ
+1683 
-1691 AAPGNGVAVV
+1691 
-1701 NVDGAFSYQPNPNF
+1701 
-1715 NGTDRFTVLVSDGQ
+1715 FTVLVSDGQ

-1755 STQEDSPVIGA
+1755 STQEDSPVVGA
-1766 IVGTDVDGNPLSYQ
+1766 VVGTDVDGNSLSYQ
-1780 LQVAPTN
+1780 LQNGPTN
-1787 GVAAVNA
+1787 GIAAVNA
-1794 DGTFSYQPNPN
+1794 DGTFSYQPNLN

-1856 QIVAVD
+1856 QVVAVD
-1862 PDGDSLT
+1862 PDGNPLT
-1869 FSLQAAPGNGVVVV
+1869 FSLQTAPGNGVAVV
-1883 NVDGTFSYQPN
+1883 NTDGTFSYQPN
-1894 LNFNGTDR
+1894 LNFNGTDQ

-1931 VPNYTFSTQEDSPII
+1931 VPNYTFSTQEDSPVV
-1946 GAIVGT
+1946 GAVVGT

-1957 PLSYQLQVAPIN
+1957 PLSYQLQVAPVN
-1969 GVAAVN
+1969 GVAVVN
-1975 TDGTFSYQPD
+1975 GDGTFSYQPNLD
-1985 LNFNGSDQFTVLV
+1985 FNGTDQFTVLV

-2044 PDGDL
+2044 PDGDP

-2082 TDTFSV
+2082 MDTFGV
-2088 LVSDGQGGS
+2088 LVSDGKGGT

-2102 TLTIVPVNDPPI
+2102 TLTIVPVNDPPV

-2128 TSSIPASDPDDI
+2128 TSSIPASDPDNV
-2140 TLTYTLQQIPANGS
+2140 TLTYTLQQNPDNG
-2154 AIVNQDGIFTYI
+2154 AAVINQDGTFIYT
-2166 PNNNFVGNDQ
+2166 PNNNFIGNDQ
-2176 FTILITDLEG
+2176 FTILITDPEG
-2186 ATALSN
+2186 ATALST
-2192 IFVTVLQTNGSTTT
+2192 IFVTVLETNGTTT
-2206 QDLQISTNEDTPV
+2206 SQDLQISTDEDTPV

-2231 PLIYTIEN
+2231 PLVYTIEN
-2239 LPINGVVT
+2239 PPINGVVT

-2258 PNTDFYGSDAFVVYI
+2258 PNANFNGSDAFVVYI

-2278 GNATS
+2278 GNATA
-2283 SVIVTVAPIN
+2283 SVIVTVIPIN

-2305 NEDTSVTS
+2305 NEDTPVTS
-2313 MVIATDSDSNQLTYS
+2313 MVIATDIDGNQLDYS
-2328 LQNAPVNGTVDVG
+2328 LQNAPVNGIVNVG
-2341 INGMYTYTP
+2341 LDGMYTYTP
-2350 NADFNGIDQFTVVV
+2350 NANFNGTDQFTVLV
-2364 SDEQGGTAVST
+2364 SDGQGGTAIST

-2398 EDTPVSSQITAFD
+2398 EDTAVSSQITAFD

-2419 TLQDPPTNGVAV
+2419 SLQDPPTNGVAV
-2431 VNADGTFTYTPNGNY
+2431 VN
-2446 NGPDTFTVLIISDPS
+2446 
-2461 GAFIVTSVFVTV
+2461 
-2473 TPVNDVPVVPN
+2473 
-2484 YEFVI
+2484 
-2489 NEDTTL
+2489 
-2495 NSQVVATDVDG
+2495 
-2506 NPLTY
+2506 
-2511 GVLTGPVNGTVVV
+2511 
-2524 NPDGTY
+2524 PDGT
-2530 TYTPNENYNGI
+2530 
-2541 DSFSV
+2541 
-2546 VVSDGQG
+2546 
-2553 GTAVSTITITILPV
+2553 
-2567 NDPPVGP
+2567 
-2574 VVVTL
+2574 
-2579 VTNEDTPVS
+2579 
-2588 SQITAFDPDG
+2588 
-2598 EVLTY
+2598 
-2603 TLQDPPT
+2603 
-2610 NGVAVVNADGIFTY
+2610 FTY

-2648 VTSVFVTV
+2648 VTNVLVTV
-2656 TPVNDVPVVPNYEFV
+2656 TPVNDAPVVPNYEFV
-2671 INEDTTLNS
+2671 INEDTSLNS
-2680 QVVATDIDGNPLTYA
+2680 QVVATNVDGNPLTYG

-2736 GTAVSTITITIL
+2736 GTAISTITITIL

-2764 DEDTPVSSQITAFD
+2764 NEDTAVSSQITAFDPDGEVLTYSLQDPPTNGVAVVNPDGTFTYTPNENYNGPDTFTVLISDPSGAFIVTNVFVTVTPVNDVPVVPNYEFVINEDTSLNSQVVATDVDGNPLTYGLLTGPVNGTAVVNPDGTYTYTPNENYNGVDSFSVVVSDGQGGTAISTITITILSVNDPPVGPVVVTLVTNEDTPVSSQITAFD
-2778 PDGEVLTYTLQDPPT
+2778 PDGEVLTYSLQDPPT
-2793 NGVAVVNADG
+2793 NGVAVVNPDG

-2828 AFIVTSVFVTVTPV
+2828 AFIVTNVLVTVTPV
-2842 NDVPVVP
+2842 NDAPVVP
-2849 NYEFVINEDTTL
+2849 NYEFVINEDTSL

-2867 TDVDG
+2867 TNV
-2872 RPLTYGLLTGPVNG
+2872 
-2886 TVIVNPDGT
+2886 
-2895 YTYTP
+2895 
-2900 NENYNGI
+2900 
-2907 DSFSVVVSDGQGGTA
+2907 
-2922 VSTITITILPVN
+2922 
-2934 DPPVGPVVVTLVTDE
+2934 
-2949 DTPVSSQITAFDPDG
+2949 
-2964 EVLTYTLQDP
+2964 
-2974 PTNGV
+2974 
-2979 AVVNADGTFTYTPN
+2979 
-2993 GNYNGPDTFT
+2993 
-3003 VLISDPSGA
+3003 
-3012 FIVTSV
+3012 
-3018 FVTVTPVNDV
+3018 
-3028 PVVPNYEF
+3028 
-3036 VINEDTTLN
+3036 
-3045 SQVVATDIDGNPL
+3045 DGNPL
-3058 TYALLTGPVN
+3058 TYGLLTGPVN

-3105 VSTIT
+3105 ISTIT
-3110 ITILPINDPP
+3110 ITILPVNDPP

-3126 TLVTD
+3126 TLVTN
-3131 EDTPVSSQITA
+3131 EDTAVSSQITA
-3142 FDPDGEVLTYTL
+3142 FDPDGEVLTYSL

-3166 ADGTFTYTPNG
+3166 PDGTFTYTPNE

-3189 SDPSGAFIVTSVF
+3189 SDPSGAFIVTNVF

-3214 PNYEFIIN
+3214 PNYEFVIN
-3222 EDTTLNSQVVAT
+3222 EDTSLNSQVVAT
-3234 DVDGRPLTYGLLT
+3234 DVDGNPLTYGLLT

-3269 YNGIDSFSVVVSDG
+3269 YNGVDSFSVVVSDG
-3283 QGETAVSTIT
+3283 QGGTAI
-3293 ITVLPVNDPPVG
+3293 
-3305 PVVVAL
+3305 
-3311 VTNEDTPVSSQITAF
+3311 
-3326 DPDGEVLTY
+3326 
-3335 TLQDPPTNGVAVVNA
+3335 
-3350 DGTFTYTPNGNY
+3350 
-3362 NGPDT
+3362 
-3367 FTVLISD
+3367 
-3374 PSGAFIVTSVFVTV
+3374 
-3388 TPVNDVPVVP
+3388 
-3398 NYEFVINEDTTLNS
+3398 
-3412 QVVATDVDG
+3412 
-3421 NPLTYGLL
+3421 
-3429 TGPVNGTVIVNPD
+3429 
-3442 GTYTYTPNE
+3442 
-3451 NYNGIDSFS
+3451 
-3460 VVVSDG
+3460 
-3466 QGETAVS
+3466 S

-3492 TLVTNEDTP
+3492 TLVTNEDTA

-3513 EVLTYTLQDPP
+3513 EVLTYSLQDPP
-3524 TNGVAVVNAD
+3524 TNGVAVVNPD

-3553 LISDPSGAFIVTSV
+3553 LISDPSGAFIVTNV

-3578 VVPNYEFIINEDTTL
+3578 VVPNYEFVINEDTSL

-3602 DGRPL
+3602 DGNPL

-3613 SPVNGTVV
+3613 GPVNGTVV

-3637 GIDSFSVVVSDGQG
+3637 GVDSFSVVVSDGQG
-3651 ETAVSTITITVLP
+3651 GTAISTITITILPVNDPPVGPVVVTLVTNEDTAVSSQITAFDPDGEVLTYSLQDP
-3664 INDPPVGPDVIT
+3664 PTNGVAVVNPDGTFTYTPNENYNGPDTFTVLISDPSGAFIVTNVFVTVTPVNDVPVVPNYEFVINEDTSLNSQVVATDVDGNPLTYGLLTGPVNGTVVVNPDGTYTYTPNENYNGVDSFSVVVSDGQGGTAISTITITILPVNDPPVGPDVIT
-3676 VTTLE
+3676 VTTFE
-3681 EIPVT
+3681 ESPVT

-3692 DPDGDPLMYT
+3692 DPEGDPLTYT
-3702 LQDLPANGTA
+3702 LQDLPTNGTA
-3712 IINQEGL
+3712 VINQEGL
-3719 FTYIPNENFAGNDTF
+3719 FTYVPNENFAGNDTF
-3734 TVSIADSTGQFII
+3734 TVRIADPTGQFII
-3747 TNVFVVV
+3747 TNVFVIV

-3759 PPTVPNYS
+3759 PPIVPNYS
-3767 ITTPEN
+3767 ITTLEN
-3773 QSVTSQVVG
+3773 QSVTGQVVG
-3782 TDPHGD
+3782 SDPNGD
-3788 PLTYRLGTSPVNGN
+3788 LLTYRLGTSPVNGSTT
-3802 VIVNADGSFV
+3802 VNIDGSFI
-3812 YLPNSNYVGPDLFT
+3812 YSPNSNYVGPDLFT

-3845 IDMNDSPVTSDVI
+3845 IDVNNSPITSDVI
-3858 LQTIENVAIN
+3858 LQTIENVAIS

-3888 PFNGTAVVNADG
+3888 PFNGTAVVNPDG
-3900 TFLYTPNLNFIG
+3900 TFLYTPNPNFIG

-3941 PPLVIDLSI
+3941 PPIVVDLSL
-3950 STVQGQFVTGQIP
+3950 STVQGQFVTGQVP

-3974 GLSLAP
+3974 GLNLAP

-3986 INADGTFTYTPNPS
+3986 INSDGTFTYTPNPS
-4000 FVGSDSFSVFA
+4000 FVGTDSFSVFA
-4011 RDALGNQG
+4011 RDPLGNQG

-4028 SQDLPISA
+4028 SQNLPISA

-4060 FPLSYAV
+4060 SPLSYAV
-4067 AISPSNG
+4067 AIPPSNG
-4074 TVVLNQDGALVYT
+4074 TVVLNQDGTLVYT
-4087 PNPGFTGEDVFSIVV
+4087 PNPGFTGEDIFDIVV
-4102 RDSAGNQSIANAV
+4102 IDSAGNQSIANAV
-4115 VTVVVGDRISVVNSE
+4115 VTVVGGDRISVVNSE
-4130 ITTLFNAPVSGQI
+4130 ITTLFNTPVSGQV

-4149 GNQLFYTLTSNPI
+4149 GNQLFYTLTSNP
-4162 NGSVLVNPD
+4162 NSGSVIVNPD
-4171 GTFSYTPN
+4171 GTFIYTPN
-4179 AGFFGTDQFQVLV
+4179 PGFFGTDQFQVLV

-4197 NTAVATVSIVTEG
+4197 NTAVATISVVTQG
-4210 PVERAPIV
+4210 PIEQAPIV
-4218 SDQTLTTIEEQP
+4218 ANQALSTTEQQP
-4230 VSGAVQAV
+4230 VTGSIAAI

-4246 YTLLGT
+4246 YTLLGG
-4252 PPNGIV
+4252 PVNGILI
-4258 VLNPDGTFTYTPNS
+4258 LNPDGTFTYTPNP
-4272 GFVGTESFTVAVQNQ
+4272 GFIGTDPFTVSVQNE
-4287 TGLNATA
+4287 TGLNAA
-4294 TIQVTV
+4294 TTVQITV
-4300 TPLVNQIIVTN
+4300 TQLANQIVVSN
-4311 TTVRTEENQSVND
+4311 TIVRTVEGQSVNGELS
-4324 QVSARDQLNRPLTY
+4324 VRDQLNRPLTY
-4338 TLNTP
+4338 TLNNLP
-4343 PLYGTAIVNQ
+4343 AYGTVILNP
-4353 DGTFIYTPTP
+4353 DGTFVYTPTI
-4363 GVSGIDQFDV
+4363 GVSGTDQFDV
-4373 LIQNNQGDQA
+4373 LVQNDQGDQA
-4383 IAPVIVIIN
+4383 IASVSIIIDPV
-4392 PAQSTITLEDVTVQ
+4392 QSTITPQDVTVQ
-4406 TQQNVSVSG
+4406 TQQGVTVSG
-4415 TVIATDSLGR
+4415 TISATDTLGR
-4425 PLRFSL
+4425 PIRFSL
-4431 NLPPLNGTV
+4431 NASPSNGTAV
-4440 RINPDGTFTYTP
+4440 VNADGTFSYTP
-4452 SPQFFG
+4452 SPAFFG
-4458 IDSFTVLVQ
+4458 VDSFTVLIQ
-4467 NDRGNSAIG
+4467 NDRGDSAIG
-4476 IVRVVVQENQDIIT
+4476 IVRIVVQEQQDSIV
-4490 VTPLTVRGQ
+4490 VTPLTLQGVT
-4499 ANQPVTG
+4499 NQPVTG
-4506 QVTATD
+4506 QVTAVD
-4512 TLGRP
+4512 ALGNP
-4517 LTYQVNNLPSNGTIV
+4517 LTYQIQSLP
-4532 FNANGTFIYTPNMG
+4532 ANGTVNFNPDGSFIYTPNLG

-4552 FTVLVQND
+4552 FTVIVTNN
-4560 LGQFATSSVNVVVEG
+4560 LGQSATTSVTVLIQGVNDPITVE
-4575 INNTISTQDQELTIP
+4575 DQLLTTP
-4590 TGQIIGSQIIAVDA
+4590 TGQIIESQIIATDA
-4604 LGRPLTY
+4604 LGSLLALLWLPHQQMEYLYYDQMERL
-4611 TVVTPPANGVVILNI
+4611 VIHQI
-4626 DGTFTY
+4626 
-4632 TSNLGFVGQDQFV
+4632 
-4645 VVVRNDT
+4645 
-4652 GQEAFS
+4652 
-4658 VVTVNS
+4658 
-4664 TPSNNIITPGSNTFT
+4664 
-4679 TLQGIQVIDSVQAT
+4679 
-4693 NLLQRPLNYTLTTEP
+4693 
-4708 ANGNATLDASGR
+4708 
-4720 FVYQPNS
+4720 
-4727 GFIGTDSFTVLVRDD
+4727 
-4742 LGTDSIVLVTI
+4742 
-4753 IVGRLPQPPIIA
+4753 
-4765 AQTFRLLV
+4765 
-4773 NTIATG
+4773 
-4779 RIIATDPNSLQLF
+4779 
-4792 YQVTQNPQNG
+4792 
-4802 QLLVDRITGEF
+4802 
-4813 IYVPNPNFVGT
+4813 
-4824 DTAVVRVTNT
+4824 
-4834 DGVSSEATVTFT
+4834 
-4846 VERAPTPTPPISRP
+4846 
-4860 VNNLR
+4860 
-4865 KRKRLKKKKR
+4865 
-4875 KQKNDCSKTKKEKSQ
+4875 
-4890 DDCSETKKEKSRDEC
+4890 
-4905 SKKRKK
+4905 